1 MVQFTNIRS
10 DENYIYADAE
20 DMDAKRKFRVKVH
33 KIEDEFYMEP
43 NDFTVSVAKALWPMV
58 KEFNKKKGKLKDIVI
73 TWG

>member
-1 MVQFTNIRS
+1 MVQFINIRS
-10 DENYIYADAE
+10 EGDYIYADAE
-20 DMDAKRKFRVKVH
+20 DMDAKRTFKVKVH
-33 KIEDEFYMEP
+33 KIKDEFYTEP